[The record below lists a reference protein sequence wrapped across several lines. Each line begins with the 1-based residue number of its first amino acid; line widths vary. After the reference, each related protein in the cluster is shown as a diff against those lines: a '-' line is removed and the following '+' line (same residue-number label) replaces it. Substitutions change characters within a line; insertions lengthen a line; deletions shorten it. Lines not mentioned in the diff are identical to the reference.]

1 MSTLASYSNHF
12 IFGFYPYICLAVFLL
27 GSLLRYDREQY
38 TWRSQSSQMLSDK
51 TLIMANHMFHT
62 GIIGLFAGHLVGL
75 LTPKEVYTAL
85 GLTVHAKHLMAMIAG
100 GIFGTLCFVGLAML
114 IKRRLFDRRVKA
126 VSKPMDYV
134 VQALIMATLA
144 LGLVSIWVS
153 AQHPDGSIMVALGQW
168 AQSVVTLRADPAV
181 MAGVPAVYKLHML
194 LGMTIFLVFP
204 FTRLVHVWSGF
215 ASLVYLGRAYQLV
228 RTRR

>member
-1 MSTLASYSNHF
+1 MNALHSF
-12 IFGFYPYICLAVFLL
+12 FFGYYPYIALAVFFL
-27 GSLLRYDREQY
+27 GSLLRFDREQY
-38 TWRSQSSQMLSDK
+38 TWRTQSSQILSDR
-51 TLIMANHMFHT
+51 TLAVANHMFHV
-62 GIIGLFAGHLVGL
+62 GILGLFGGHLVGL
-75 LTPKEVYTAL
+75 LTPKELYTAV
-85 GLTVHAKHLMAMIAG
+85 GLTVHLKHNVAMIAG

-126 VSKPMDYV
+126 TSTPMDYV

-144 LGLVSIWVS
+144 LGLLSIYVS
-153 AQHPDGSIMVALGQW
+153 AQHADGSVMVALGRW
-168 AQSVVTLRADPAV
+168 AQSVVTLRANPEV
-181 MAGVPAVYKLHML
+181 MAEVPWIYKLHMV

-215 ASLVYLGRAYQLV
+215 ASLVYLLRPYQLV

>member
-1 MSTLASYSNHF
+1 MTALHTF
-12 IFGFYPYICLAVFLL
+12 FFGYYPYIALAVFFL
-27 GSLLRYDREQY
+27 GSLLRFDREQY
-38 TWRSQSSQMLSDK
+38 TWRTQSSQILSDR
-51 TLIMANHMFHT
+51 TLTMANHMFHV
-62 GIIGLFAGHLVGL
+62 GILGLFGGHLVGL

-85 GLTVHAKHLMAMIAG
+85 GLSVHAKHNLAMIAG

-114 IKRRLFDRRVKA
+114 IKRRMGDRRVKA

-144 LGLVSIWVS
+144 LGLVSIYVS
-153 AQHPDGSIMVALGQW
+153 AQHPDGAIMVALGQW
-168 AQSVVTLRADPAV
+168 AQSVVTLRANAAV
-181 MAGVPAVYKLHML
+181 MADVPWVYKAHMVI
-194 LGMTIFLVFP
+194 GMTIFLVFP

-215 ASLVYLGRAYQLV
+215 ASLVYLQRPYQLV